1 MKPQIRW
8 MLTLAVLAVL
18 VSPAITRAHCEIP
31 CGIYDDQ
38 TRLTLLEEHITTI
51 EKSMRS
57 IEQLSTEGEINY
69 DQLERWI
76 SNKEAHADKFM
87 EIVTQ
92 YFMTQRVKPTD
103 EADGQAY
110 DDYLRQVTLLHR
122 MLVSAMKCKQ
132 TTDLAHPADLTEL
145 LTKFREAYLKDR

>member
-31 CGIYDDQ
+31 CGISDDQ
-38 TRLTLLEEHITTI
+38 TRLTLLEDPITTS
-51 EKSMRS
+51 EKSMRR

-69 DQLERWI
+69 NHLVRWI

-132 TTDLAHPADLTEL
+132 TTDVAHTADLTEL
-145 LTKFREAYLKDR
+145 LAKFREAYLKDR